1 MADGPADIPWLEC
14 LATPV
19 DVNISDVLDP
29 PRESAED
36 RSRRCRCEAW
46 LRTHLADRLPPTA
59 PRTWK
64 TPPPAPACAAPVN
77 AWSIA

>member
-46 LRTHLADRLPPTA
+46 LRAHLADRLPH
-59 PRTWK
+59 RSK
-64 TPPPAPACAAPVN
+64 DVEDAAASAGLRRARERVVD
-77 AWSIA
+77 